1 MCCLKTNSTFVSTY
15 IKGHAWAY
23 NWEFLT
29 HIKNP
34 IFILQHC
41 ITYDECCP
49 SLELPYS
56 EKTSKFDKWY
66 RPPYKLFHWSTHFT
80 IVHVLRRAACH
91 VMSSWYGHPHT
102 SAYVHYI
109 QTVHVSA
116 WWQRRTLHSCHDSSR
131 LLLCTKVLHE
141 FQPYVMYIDTFVDHN
156 VLH

>member
-1 MCCLKTNSTFVSTY
+1 MRVCCLKTNSTFVSTY
-15 IKGHAWAY
+15 IKGHTWAY

-66 RPPYKLFHWSTHFT
+66 RPPYKLFFT
-80 IVHVLRRAACH
+80 DRLILRSCMCWDVLHAMSCRLGMAIHTLVHMYIIYKLYMSPPGDSDGHYTVAIIAAVCSY
-91 VMSSWYGHPHT
+91 VQKFCTSFNHT
-102 SAYVHYI
+102 
-109 QTVHVSA
+109 
-116 WWQRRTLHSCHDSSR
+116 
-131 LLLCTKVLHE
+131 LCT
-141 FQPYVMYIDTFVDHN
+141 
-156 VLH
+156 